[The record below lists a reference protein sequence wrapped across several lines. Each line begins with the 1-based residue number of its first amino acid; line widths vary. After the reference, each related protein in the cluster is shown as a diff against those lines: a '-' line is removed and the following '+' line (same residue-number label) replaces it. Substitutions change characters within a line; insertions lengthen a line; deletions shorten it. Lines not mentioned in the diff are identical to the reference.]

1 MKSPLEA
8 AACAVNVGI
17 LRAASLFVPACQRV
31 EWRSEWRGELWQVR
45 SQSSS
50 KFSWTREREIAGFCV
65 GAFSDAFCL
74 RRIDRHVSAAH
85 SSQTR
90 SLPVRAFSVESAWQC
105 LLFMVALVGASYGLA
120 RFLPGVRAE
129 RSLPEVPV
137 RSGLVLIE
145 NANNEDSPP
154 TISSGQF
161 EAWRERK
168 QEFFD
173 GFAFYRV
180 TRERVNLG
188 PVSKGW
194 GVASAS
200 SNFFALMGLPVRFRQ
215 PDASV
220 DADLP
225 SVILSEDLWKREF
238 GADPHVAGSVVR
250 LGLRRATIAGV
261 APVTAWQLPGKVD
274 AWLFEPDSHNAEK
287 GSGYVVAHLTPSGK
301 SKMDAQEIRITSY
314 SPHRSPDDLRGIRIN
329 GATRGPWDAFLF
341 AILLAFLA
349 LPAITSVSFGEE
361 SVSLHEISWPRRF
374 CRSGFLAAKI
384 ALSVSA
390 SPLRFAGSLV
400 RAFPVQCEPG
410 ALHPNG
416 RDIFRMPV
424 RHELGAERSTPSLP
438 GVFAARGASGA
449 CRPAFKNI
457 SSVEWNRAY
466 VHGRPHAAACS
477 FASDQLVRQSTLD
490 VSRPLVEVSFC
501 GSGSGLSRCISG
513 SACRPRPTPAGM
525 RR

>member
-17 LRAASLFVPACQRV
+17 LRAASLFVPASQRI

-45 SQSSS
+45 SQTRNR
-50 KFSWTREREIAGFCV
+50 FSWAQERVIAGFCL
-65 GAFSDAFCL
+65 GAFNDAFCL
-74 RRIDRHVSAAH
+74 RRIRRHVVAAQTP
-85 SSQTR
+85 QTR
-90 SLPVRAFSVESAWQC
+90 SLPLRAFSVESAWQC
-105 LLFMVALVGASYGLA
+105 LLFLVVLVGASYGLA

-145 NANNEDSPP
+145 NANNEDSLP

-161 EAWRERK
+161 EAWKERK

-200 SNFFALMGLPVRFRQ
+200 SNFFVLMGLPVRFRQ
-215 PDASV
+215 TDATV

-225 SVILSEDLWKREF
+225 SVILSEDVWKREF

-250 LGLRRATIAGV
+250 VGLRRVTIAGV
-261 APVTAWQLPGKVD
+261 APVAPWELPGKVD
-274 AWLFEPDSHNAEK
+274 AWLLEPDSRDAEK

-301 SKMDAQEIRITSY
+301 SMMDAQRIHITSY
-314 SPHRSPDDLRGIRIN
+314 SPHRTPDDLLGIRIN
-329 GATRGPWDAFLF
+329 GSTRGPWDVFLF
-341 AILLAFLA
+341 AVLLAFLA

-361 SVSLHEISWPRRF
+361 SVSLHEISWFRRF
-374 CRSGFLAAKI
+374 CRTGFLVAKI
-384 ALSVSA
+384 ALLL
-390 SPLRFAGSLV
+390 PLLHFAALDLSYGF
-400 RAFPVQCEPG
+400 FPFNVNG
-410 ALHPNG
+410 ALYIQLVVTFFGCLFGMSWALNDQRRRCPVCLRRVAHPARVGQLSRTFLAWNG
-416 RDIFRMPV
+416 T
-424 RHELGAERSTPSLP
+424 ELVCLGGHTLLHVPSLP
-438 GVFAARGASGA
+438 TSWFGSQRWMFLDPSWKFLFAG
-449 CRPAFKNI
+449 P
-457 SSVEWNRAY
+457 
-466 VHGRPHAAACS
+466 
-477 FASDQLVRQSTLD
+477 VRD
-490 VSRPLVEVSFC
+490 
-501 GSGSGLSRCISG
+501 
-513 SACRPRPTPAGM
+513 
-525 RR
+525 

>member
-17 LRAASLFVPACQRV
+17 LRAASLFVPACQRM

-45 SQSSS
+45 SQTSS
-50 KFSWTREREIAGFCV
+50 KFSWAQEREIAGFCV

-74 RRIDRHVSAAH
+74 RRIDRNVSGA
-85 SSQTR
+85 QTPQAR
-90 SLPVRAFSVESAWQC
+90 SLPLRTFSVESAWQC
-105 LLFMVALVGASYGLA
+105 LLFMVALVGLSYGLA
-120 RFLPGVRAE
+120 RLLPGVRAE
-129 RSLPEVPV
+129 RDLPEVPV

-145 NANNEDSPP
+145 NANNEDSLP

-161 EAWRERK
+161 EAWKERK

-188 PVSKGW
+188 PVSQGW

-200 SNFFALMGLPVRFRQ
+200 SNFFALMGLPVRFQ
-215 PDASV
+215 QTDASV

-250 LGLRRATIAGV
+250 VGLRRATIAGV

-301 SKMDAQEIRITSY
+301 LKMDAQEIHITSY
-314 SPHRSPDDLRGIRIN
+314 APHRSPDDLRGIRIN

-384 ALSVSA
+384 ALLF
-390 SPLRFAGSLV
+390 PLLHFTSLDLSYGL
-400 RAFPVQCEPG
+400 FPFNVNQ
-410 ALHPNG
+410 ALYIQMVVTFFGCLFGMSWVLNDQRRRCPVCLRRVAHPARVGQLSRTFLAWNG
-416 RDIFRMPV
+416 T
-424 RHELGAERSTPSLP
+424 ELVCMGGHTLLHVPSLP
-438 GVFAARGASGA
+438 TSWFGSQRWMFLDPSWKFLFAGPIR
-449 CRPAFKNI
+449 
-457 SSVEWNRAY
+457 
-466 VHGRPHAAACS
+466 
-477 FASDQLVRQSTLD
+477 D
-490 VSRPLVEVSFC
+490 
-501 GSGSGLSRCISG
+501 
-513 SACRPRPTPAGM
+513 
-525 RR
+525 